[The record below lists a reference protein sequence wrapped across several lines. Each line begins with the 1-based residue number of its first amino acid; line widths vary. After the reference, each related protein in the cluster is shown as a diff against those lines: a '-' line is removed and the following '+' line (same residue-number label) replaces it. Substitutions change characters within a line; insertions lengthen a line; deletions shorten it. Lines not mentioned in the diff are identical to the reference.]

1 MQNSG
6 AEIESVENNA
16 KKLTL
21 KMSYAE
27 NFCNRN
33 KSQKLHFSVIFLLR
47 TFLRYFFE
55 TFISNLKS
63 A

>member
-6 AEIESVENNA
+6 AEFESVENNA

-21 KMSYAE
+21 KNSYAE

-33 KSQKLHFSVIFLLR
+33 KSQKLQFSVIFPLV
-47 TFLRYFFE
+47 TFSRYLFA